1 MTRTDSPEASTSLE
15 TRPRRRWV
23 PVVGTLGVVLAVIG
37 AAAFATK
44 GIVVKLALAEG
55 VDSLTTLTWRMIVA
69 VPVFATVGLVGV
81 LRHRGNRTPTGE
93 RVLDVASALQAAG
106 VGAIGYYLAS
116 LLDFTALEYISA
128 QLDRLILL
136 LYPFF
141 VVLFGVVFFRRKVTR
156 VMIVG
161 QVLSYLGIAVI
172 FWRDLSLAGDH
183 VLLGATLVLGAAIAY
198 AVYQILAKPLIDRMG
213 AGLFTSI
220 AMSGAGVAIV
230 VHFAVT
236 HPITDLAVPGEAWPL
251 VIAIGLVSTVLP
263 AYCISAAIGMIGSER
278 TAVIGNVSPVI
289 TIVFA
294 VWLLG
299 EPFTVWHAVGTA
311 LVLVGAW
318 IFAMPRAARKP
329 RSKSL
334 AHDGRDAPIMQE

>member
-1 MTRTDSPEASTSLE
+1 MSSARRRRTRIETPSAEVGSPEASVVLTEPS
-15 TRPRRRWV
+15 PRRRRWA
-23 PVVGTLGVVLAVIG
+23 PIAGSLGIVLAIVG

-55 VDSLTTLTWRMIVA
+55 IDSLTTLTWRMIVA
-69 VPVFATVGLVGV
+69 VPVFATVGIVGV
-81 LRHRGNRTPTGE
+81 LRHRDARTATGE
-93 RVLDVASALQAAG
+93 RVLDVSSALQAAG
-106 VGAIGYYLAS
+106 VGMIGYYLAS
-116 LLDFTALEYISA
+116 LLDFSALEFISA

-141 VVLFGVVFFRRKVTR
+141 VVLFGVVFFRRRVTR

-172 FWRDLSLAGDH
+172 FWRDLSFAGEH
-183 VLLGATLVLGAAIAY
+183 VLFGSMLVLGAAVAY

-220 AMSGAGVAIV
+220 AMSGAGIAIF
-230 VHFAVT
+230 VHFALT
-236 HPITDLAVPGEAWPL
+236 HPIGELAVPADAWPL

-263 AYCISAAIGMIGSER
+263 SYSISAAIGMIGSER

-318 IFAMPRAARKP
+318 IFAMPRAAR
-329 RSKSL
+329 
-334 AHDGRDAPIMQE
+334 

>member
-1 MTRTDSPEASTSLE
+1 VTFRPTRIETRSAEVDPPEASTAIAE
-15 TRPRRRWV
+15 PAPARRRWV
-23 PVVGTLGVVLAVIG
+23 PVAGSLGIVLAIVG

-69 VPVFATVGLVGV
+69 VPVFATVGIVGA
-81 LRHRGNRTPTGE
+81 LRHRDTRTATGA
-93 RVLDVASALQAAG
+93 RVLDVPSALQAAG
-106 VGAIGYYLAS
+106 VGMIGYYLAS
-116 LLDFTALEYISA
+116 LLDFSALEFISA

-141 VVLFGVVFFRRKVTR
+141 VVLFGVVFFRRRVTH

-172 FWRDLSLAGDH
+172 FWRDLSFAGEH
-183 VLLGATLVLGAAIAY
+183 VLFGSMLVLGAAVAY

-220 AMSGAGVAIV
+220 AMSGAGIAIF
-230 VHFAVT
+230 VHFALT
-236 HPITDLAVPGEAWPL
+236 HPIGELAVPADAWPL

-263 AYCISAAIGMIGSER
+263 SYSISAAIGMIGSER

-318 IFAMPRAARKP
+318 IFAMPRPAR
-329 RSKSL
+329 
-334 AHDGRDAPIMQE
+334 

>member
-1 MTRTDSPEASTSLE
+1 VVLTEPS
-15 TRPRRRWV
+15 PRRHRWA
-23 PVVGTLGVVLAVIG
+23 PIAGSLGIVLAIVG

-55 VDSLTTLTWRMIVA
+55 IDSLTTLTWRMIVA
-69 VPVFATVGLVGV
+69 VPVFATVGIVGV
-81 LRHRGNRTPTGE
+81 LRHRDARTATGE
-93 RVLDVASALQAAG
+93 RVLDVSSALQAAG
-106 VGAIGYYLAS
+106 VGMIGYYLAS
-116 LLDFTALEYISA
+116 LLDFSALEFISA

-141 VVLFGVVFFRRKVTR
+141 VVLFGVVFFRRRVTR

-172 FWRDLSLAGDH
+172 FWRDLSFAGEH
-183 VLLGATLVLGAAIAY
+183 VLFGSMLVLGAAVAY

-220 AMSGAGVAIV
+220 AMSGAGIAIF
-230 VHFAVT
+230 VHFALT
-236 HPITDLAVPGEAWPL
+236 HPIGELAVPADAWPL
-251 VIAIGLVSTVLP
+251 VIAIGLISTVLP
-263 AYCISAAIGMIGSER
+263 SYCISAAIGMIGSER

-299 EPFTVWHAVGTA
+299 EPFTIWHAVGTA

-318 IFAMPRAARKP
+318 IFAMPRPAR
-329 RSKSL
+329 
-334 AHDGRDAPIMQE
+334 